1 MTPQDPQL
9 TFEHFWN
16 VVHPSRLVPKGDPTP
31 AAPSPDQERQR
42 LAADA
47 FAHLQGLTSDPAPAS
62 PEWRE
67 WLEHRA
73 VLCLYVARRLL
84 GEDSSEIEPQAFD
97 LRWLPTEELI
107 RTYRRVYPNDS

>member
-1 MTPQDPQL
+1 MTPQDLKL

-31 AAPSPDQERQR
+31 AAPSPDQERQI

-47 FAHLQGLTSDPAPAS
+47 LEHLQGHAGDPAVADPG
-62 PEWRE
+62 WRV
-67 WLEHRA
+67 WVEHRV

-84 GEDSSEIEPQAFD
+84 GEDSSEIEPQISD
-97 LRWLPTEELI
+97 LMRLPTEELI